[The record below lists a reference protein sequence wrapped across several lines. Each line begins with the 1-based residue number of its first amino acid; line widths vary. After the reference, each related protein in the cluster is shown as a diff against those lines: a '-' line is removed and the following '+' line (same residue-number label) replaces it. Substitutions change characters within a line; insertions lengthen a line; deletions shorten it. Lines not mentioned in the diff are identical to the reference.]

1 MIQETTVRI
10 TPEEM
15 AVQQQFAKDFQTL
28 ADRPKTYHI
37 VTYGCQMNAHDSE
50 KLAGMLEDMGLT
62 CAPTR
67 EEADFVLHNTCCI
80 RDNAERKAL
89 GNVTW
94 LKEIKKERPHML
106 IGVCGCMVQEP
117 GMAEKILRQY
127 PFVDVAF
134 GTGNMYQLPELLY
147 RAADTRRRAVAVSEE
162 QSTLIEGLPIRR
174 ESAFQAYVTIMY
186 GCNNFCSY
194 CIVPYV
200 RGRERSRTPDD
211 ILREVEGLQKQ
222 GVQEIML
229 LGQNV
234 NSYGSDMPG
243 GLTFPKLLHKVSE
256 TGIPRIRFMTSHPK
270 DLSDELIREM
280 AENPAL
286 CRHLH
291 LPVQSG
297 SNRILQAMNRRYT
310 RESYLEK
317 VEKIR
322 KAAPDVGLT
331 TDVIV
336 AFPGEEDQDFEDTM
350 DLVRFVQYDSA
361 FTFIYSPRTG
371 TRAAD
376 MPGRIDPALAT
387 ERIERLIALQEEM
400 TQKRFAEMIGR
411 TESVLVT
418 GASKRNEQEITGKT
432 SRNISVNFEGGAD
445 RIGKI
450 VNVKIT
456 AASKTTLKGII
467 MEGALQHESVS
478 D

>member
-1 MIQETTVRI
+1 MREETIRI
-10 TPEEM
+10 SEQEM
-15 AVQQQFAKDFQTL
+15 AQQRLFAREFSLRD
-28 ADRPKTYHI
+28 DRPQTYFI

-50 KLAGMLEDMGLT
+50 KLAGMLEDMGMT
-62 CAPTR
+62 AAER
-67 EEADFVLHNTCCI
+67 KEDADFVLHNTCCI

-94 LKEIKKERPHML
+94 LKEIKKKRPGLM

-134 GTGNMYQLPELLY
+134 GTGNIHRLPELLL
-147 RAADTRRRAVAVSEE
+147 RAVDTRRRVVAVPEE

-174 ESAFQAYVTIMY
+174 ESPFQAYVTIMY

-200 RGRERSRTPDD
+200 RGRERSRSADD
-211 ILREVEGLQKQ
+211 ILREVEALQKN

-234 NSYGSDMPG
+234 NSYGNDMPG
-243 GLTFPKLLHKVSE
+243 GVTFPQLLHRVSQ

-270 DLSDELIREM
+270 DLSDELIEEI
-280 AENPAL
+280 ASNPAL

-297 SNRILQAMNRRYT
+297 SNRILAAMNRRYT

-322 KAAPDVGLT
+322 RAAPDVGLT
-331 TDVIV
+331 TDLIV
-336 AFPGEEDQDFEDTM
+336 AFPGETDQDFEDT
-350 DLVRFVQYDSA
+350 LSLTRQVGYDSA

-387 ERIERLIALQEEM
+387 ERIERLIALQEEK
-400 TQKRFAEMIGR
+400 TAGVFSSLIGTR
-411 TESVLVT
+411 ETVLVT
-418 GASKRNEQEITGKT
+418 GASKRNARQLTGKS
-432 SRNISVNFEGGAD
+432 SRNISINFEGSDDLIG
-445 RIGKI
+445 RI
-450 VNVKIT
+450 VPVVIT
-456 AASKTTLKGII
+456 AASKTTLKGEIWKG
-467 MEGALQHESVS
+467 E
-478 D
+478 

>member
-1 MIQETTVRI
+1 MTNETTIRVS
-10 TPEEM
+10 PEEM
-15 AVQQQFAKDFQTL
+15 EAQQQFAREFKSL
-28 ADRPKTYHI
+28 VNRPKTYHI

-50 KLAGMLEDMGLT
+50 KLAGMLEEMGMEA
-62 CAPTR
+62 APTR

-117 GMAEKILRQY
+117 GMADKLLRQY
-127 PFVDVAF
+127 PFVDLAF
-134 GTGNMYQLPELLY
+134 GTGNLHQLPELLY
-147 RAADTRRRAVAVSEE
+147 RAVDTRRRVVSVPAE

-174 ESAFQAYVTIMY
+174 ESACQAYVTIMY
-186 GCNNFCSY
+186 GCNNYCSY

-200 RGRERSRTPDD
+200 RGRERSREADD
-211 ILREVEGLQKQ
+211 ILREVEALQKK
-222 GVQEIML
+222 GVKEIML

-234 NSYGSDMPG
+234 NSYGNDVPG
-243 GLTFPKLLHKVSE
+243 GVTFPQLLRKVTE
-256 TGIPRIRFMTSHPK
+256 TGIPRVRFMTSHPK
-270 DLSDELIREM
+270 DLSDALIEEM
-280 AENPAL
+280 AANPAL

-310 RESYLEK
+310 RESYLTK

-322 KAAPDVGLT
+322 RAAPDVGLT
-331 TDVIV
+331 TDIIV

-350 DLVRFVQYDSA
+350 DLVRTVGYDSA
-361 FTFIYSPRTG
+361 FTFIYSPRVG
-371 TRAAD
+371 TRAAE
-376 MPGRIDPALAT
+376 MPGCIDPALAT

-400 TQKRFAEMIGR
+400 TQKRFAEMIGK
-411 TESVLVT
+411 TEQVLVT
-418 GASKRNEQEITGKT
+418 GFSRRNEAQVTGKT
-432 SRNISVNFEGGAD
+432 SRNISVNFEGNESLA
-445 RIGKI
+445 GKI

-456 AASKTTLKGII
+456 EASKTTLRG
-467 MEGALQHESVS
+467 EAAL
-478 D
+478 

>member
-1 MIQETTVRI
+1 MLREETIRVS
-10 TPEEM
+10 PKEM
-15 AVQQQFAKDFQTL
+15 EAQRQFAKEFQQL
-28 ADRPKTYHI
+28 PDRPKTYHI

-62 CAPTR
+62 PAPTR
-67 EEADFVLHNTCCI
+67 EQADFVLHNTCCI

-94 LKEIKKERPHML
+94 LKEIKKERPEML

-134 GTGNMYQLPELLY
+134 GTGNIYQLPELLY
-147 RAADTRRRAVAVSEE
+147 RAAATRRRTVAVPEE

-174 ESAFQAYVTIMY
+174 DSDFQAYVTIMY

-200 RGRERSRTPDD
+200 RGRERSRRPED
-211 ILREVEGLQKQ
+211 ILREVECLQKQ

-234 NSYGSDMPG
+234 NSYGNDVPG
-243 GLTFPKLLHKVSE
+243 GLTFPQLLHKVAE

-270 DLSDELIREM
+270 DLSDELIQKM

-331 TDVIV
+331 TDIIV
-336 AFPGEEDQDFEDTM
+336 AFPGETDQDFEDTM
-350 DLVRFVQYDSA
+350 DLAHTVQYDSA

-376 MPGRIDPALAT
+376 MPGRVDPALAT

-400 TQKRFAEMIGR
+400 TQKRFSEMIGK

-418 GASKRNEQEITGKT
+418 GTSKRSENQITGKT
-432 SRNISVNFEGGAD
+432 SRNISVNFEGSPELVG
-445 RIGKI
+445 RI
-450 VNVKIT
+450 VPVKIT
-456 AASKTTLKGII
+456 AASKTTLKGQI
-467 MEGALQHESVS
+467 ENT
-478 D
+478 

>member
-1 MIQETTVRI
+1 MNEKAVRI

-50 KLAGMLEDMGLT
+50 KLAGMLEDMGMT
-62 CAPTR
+62 AAPTR

-94 LKEIKKERPHML
+94 LKEIKKERPEML

-147 RAADTRRRAVAVSEE
+147 RAAATRRRAVAVPEE
-162 QSTLIEGLPIRR
+162 QSTLVEGLPIRR
-174 ESAFQAYVTIMY
+174 DSAFQAYVTIMY

-200 RGRERSRTPDD
+200 RGRERSRSADD

-234 NSYGSDMPG
+234 NSYGNDMPG
-243 GLTFPKLLHKVSE
+243 GLTFPQLLHKVSE

-371 TRAAD
+371 TRAAQ

-400 TQKRFAEMIGR
+400 TRKRFAEMIGR
-411 TESVLVT
+411 TEPVLVT
-418 GASKRNEQEITGKT
+418 GASKRNEREITGKT

-467 MEGALQHESVS
+467 MEGASKT
-478 D
+478 

>member
-1 MIQETTVRI
+1 MLREETIRVS
-10 TPEEM
+10 PEEM
-15 AVQQQFAKDFQTL
+15 AAQRQFAKEFQAL
-28 ADRPKTYHI
+28 ADRPRTYHI

-62 CAPTR
+62 ATSTR

-94 LKEIKKERPHML
+94 LKEIKKERPEML

-117 GMAEKILRQY
+117 GMAEKLLRQY

-134 GTGNMYQLPELLY
+134 GTGNIYQLPELLY
-147 RAADTRRRAVAVSEE
+147 RAAATRRRVVSVPEE

-174 ESAFQAYVTIMY
+174 ESDFQAYVTIMY

-211 ILREVEGLQKQ
+211 ILREVEALQKR

-234 NSYGSDMPG
+234 NSYGNDVPG
-243 GLTFPKLLHKVSE
+243 GLSFPQLLHKVSE

-270 DLSDELIREM
+270 DLSDELIEEM
-280 AENPAL
+280 ASNPAL

-297 SNRILQAMNRRYT
+297 SNKILQAMNRRYT
-310 RESYLEK
+310 REIYLEK

-331 TDVIV
+331 TDIIV
-336 AFPGEEDQDFEDTM
+336 AFPGETDADFEDTM
-350 DLVRFVQYDSA
+350 DLVRTVCYDSA

-400 TQKRFAEMIGR
+400 TQKRFAEMIGG

-418 GASKRNEQEITGKT
+418 GASKRNENQITGKT
-432 SRNISVNFEGGAD
+432 SRNISVNFEGSAD
-445 RIGKI
+445 LVGKI
-450 VNVKIT
+450 VPVKIT
-456 AASKTTLKGII
+456 QASKTTLRG
-467 MEGALQHESVS
+467 GLA
-478 D
+478 

>member
-1 MIQETTVRI
+1 MNKRDEIIHVS
-10 TPEEM
+10 EEEL
-15 AVQQQFAKDFQTL
+15 QSQRQFAEEFKQLPERPQT
-28 ADRPKTYHI
+28 YFI

-50 KLAGMLEDMGLT
+50 KLAGMLDGMGMT
-62 CAPTR
+62 PAAR
-67 EEADFVLHNTCCI
+67 KEEADFVLHNTCCI

-94 LKEIKKERPHML
+94 LKEVKKERLHML

-117 GMAEKILRQY
+117 GMAEKLLRQY

-134 GTGNMYQLPELLY
+134 GTGNIHQLPELLY
-147 RAADTRRRAVAVSEE
+147 RAAETRRRVVAVPEE
-162 QSTLIEGLPIRR
+162 QSTIAEALPIRR
-174 ESAFQAYVTIMY
+174 ESLFQSYVTIMY

-200 RGRERSRTPDD
+200 RGRERSRTADD
-211 ILREVEGLQKQ
+211 IVREVEALKKQ

-234 NSYGSDMPG
+234 NSYGNDVPG
-243 GLTFPKLLHKVSE
+243 GVTFPQLLRRVTE
-256 TGIPRIRFMTSHPK
+256 TGIPRVRFMTSHPK
-270 DLSDELIREM
+270 DLSDELIAEM

-297 SNRILQAMNRRYT
+297 SNAILQAMNRKYT

-331 TDVIV
+331 TDIIV
-336 AFPGEEDQDFEDTM
+336 AFPGETDRDFEDTM
-350 DLVRFVQYDSA
+350 DLVRQVGYDSA
-361 FTFIYSPRTG
+361 FTFIYSPRVG
-371 TRAAD
+371 TRAAE
-376 MPGRIDPALAT
+376 MSGRIDPALAT

-400 TQKRFAEMIGR
+400 TQMRFAEMIGR

-418 GASKRNEQEITGKT
+418 GQSKRDESQFTGKT
-432 SRNISVNFEGGAD
+432 SRNISVNFEGSAD
-445 RIGKI
+445 MIGRI
-450 VNVKIT
+450 VPVKIT
-456 AASKTTLKGII
+456 AASKTTLKGKI
-467 MEGALQHESVS
+467 
-478 D
+478 

>member
-1 MIQETTVRI
+1 MINETVLI
-10 TPEEM
+10 SPEEM
-15 AVQQQFAKDFQTL
+15 EEQRRFAREFSAL
-28 ADRPKTYHI
+28 PDRPKTYHI

-50 KLAGMLEDMGLT
+50 KLAGMLEEMGLT
-62 CAPTR
+62 PAPTR

-94 LKEIKKERPHML
+94 LKEIKKDRPDML

-134 GTGNMYQLPELLY
+134 GTGNIHRLPELLY
-147 RAADTRRRAVAVSEE
+147 RAADTRRRVVAVPKE
-162 QSTLIEGLPIRR
+162 QSTIVEGLPIRR
-174 ESAFQAYVTIMY
+174 ESAFQSYVTIMY

-200 RGRERSRTPDD
+200 RGRERSRSADD
-211 ILREVEGLQKQ
+211 ILREVDALQKQ
-222 GVQEIML
+222 GVKEIML

-234 NSYGSDMPG
+234 NSYGNDVPG
-243 GLTFPKLLHKVSE
+243 SVTFPQLLRRVSQ

-270 DLSDELIREM
+270 DLSDDLIAEM

-297 SNRILQAMNRRYT
+297 SNRVLSAMNRRYT

-322 KAAPDVGLT
+322 ASAPDVGLT
-331 TDVIV
+331 TDIIV
-336 AFPGEEDQDFEDTM
+336 AFPGETDQDFEDTM
-350 DLVRFVQYDSA
+350 DLVRTVGFDSA
-361 FTFIYSPRTG
+361 FTFIYSPRVG

-376 MPGRIDPALAT
+376 MPGRIDPALAA
-387 ERIERLIALQEEM
+387 ERIKRLIALQEEM
-400 TQKRFAEMIGR
+400 TQRRFSEMIGQ

-418 GASKRNEQEITGKT
+418 GQSKRSERQITGKT
-432 SRNISVNFEGGAD
+432 SRNISVNFEGTAD
-445 RIGKI
+445 LIGQI
-450 VNVKIT
+450 VPVKIT
-456 AASKTTLKGII
+456 AAGKTTLKGRI
-467 MEGALQHESVS
+467 EAAKA
-478 D
+478 

>member
-1 MIQETTVRI
+1 MMNEKAVRI

-50 KLAGMLEDMGLT
+50 KLAGMLEDMGLSP
-62 CAPTR
+62 APTR

-94 LKEIKKERPHML
+94 LKEIKRERPEMM

-134 GTGNMYQLPELLY
+134 GTGNIHRLPELLY
-147 RAADTRRRAVAVSEE
+147 RAVDTRRRVVAVPEE

-174 ESAFQAYVTIMY
+174 ESDFQAYVTIMY
-186 GCNNFCSY
+186 GCNNYCSY

-200 RGRERSRTPDD
+200 RGRERSRSADD
-211 ILREVEGLQKQ
+211 ILREVEALQKK

-234 NSYGSDMPG
+234 NSYGNDMPG
-243 GLTFPKLLHKVSE
+243 SVTFPQLLRKVSE

-270 DLSDELIREM
+270 DLSDELIAEF

-297 SNRILQAMNRRYT
+297 SSRILQAMNRRYT

-322 KAAPDVGLT
+322 RAAPDVGLT

-336 AFPGEEDQDFEDTM
+336 AFPGETDADFEDTM
-350 DLVRFVQYDSA
+350 DLVRTVCYDSA

-371 TRAAD
+371 TRAAG

-400 TQKRFAEMIGR
+400 TQKRFSEMIGK

-418 GASKRNEQEITGKT
+418 GQSKRNESQITGKT
-432 SRNISVNFEGGAD
+432 SRNISVNFEGSAD
-445 RIGKI
+445 LIGKI
-450 VNVKIT
+450 VPVKIT
-456 AASKTTLKGII
+456 AASKTTLKGKI
-467 MEGALQHESVS
+467 EEA
-478 D
+478 

>member
-1 MIQETTVRI
+1 MNKRDEIIHVSE
-10 TPEEM
+10 EEM
-15 AVQQQFAKDFQTL
+15 AAQRQFAEEFKQLSGRPQT
-28 ADRPKTYHI
+28 YYI

-50 KLAGMLEDMGLT
+50 KLAGMLEDMGMT
-62 CAPTR
+62 AAPAK

-94 LKEIKKERPHML
+94 LKEVKRERPDML

-134 GTGNMYQLPELLY
+134 GTGNIHKLPELLY
-147 RAADTRRRAVAVSEE
+147 RAAETRRRVVAVPEE

-174 ESAFQAYVTIMY
+174 ESPFQAYVTIMY

-200 RGRERSRTPDD
+200 RGRERSRAAED
-211 ILREVEGLQKQ
+211 IVREVEQLQKQ
-222 GVQEIML
+222 GVKEIML

-234 NSYGSDMPG
+234 NSYGNDMPG
-243 GLTFPKLLHKVSE
+243 GVTFPQLLRRVSE
-256 TGIPRIRFMTSHPK
+256 MGIPRIRFMTSHPK
-270 DLSDELIREM
+270 DLSDELIEEM
-280 AENPAL
+280 ASNPAL

-297 SNRILQAMNRRYT
+297 SNAILQAMNRKYT

-331 TDVIV
+331 TDIIV
-336 AFPGEEDQDFEDTM
+336 AFPGETGQDFEDTM
-350 DLVRFVQYDSA
+350 DLVRTVGYDSA
-361 FTFIYSPRTG
+361 FTFIYSPRVG
-371 TRAAD
+371 TRAAE
-376 MPGRIDPALAT
+376 MPCRIDPALAT

-400 TQKRFAEMIGR
+400 TQKRFAEMIGS

-418 GASKRNEQEITGKT
+418 GQSKRNETQFTGKT
-432 SRNISVNFEGGAD
+432 SRNISVNFEGRAD
-445 RIGKI
+445 MIGQI
-450 VNVKIT
+450 IPVKIT
-456 AASKTTLKGII
+456 AASKTTLKGTTI
-467 MEGALQHESVS
+467 
-478 D
+478 